1 VAQLDFA
8 ERQLT
13 LKLVYYG
20 PPHSGKTSNLRSLYS
35 AVDKLNRGRLMTLDT
50 RDDRTLFFDLLP
62 LFFRASG
69 FSFQIK
75 VYTVPGQPVHEA
87 TRKIVLAKADA
98 VAFVADSR
106 PDQREANRQ
115 SWQNLEANL
124 KALGLDASGTPAPI
138 VVQYNKRDLT
148 DAVPLDEVDR
158 FDDPARVI
166 HEACAPSGIGVV
178 ATFFDLVGRAWASL
192 DVDRR
197 VSERLGIDAETFLG
211 ALAEHVGGVEP
222 GKITG

>member
-1 VAQLDFA
+1 VAKVDFA

-20 PPHSGKTSNLRSLYS
+20 PPHSGKTSNLRALHS

-87 TRKIVLAKADA
+87 TRKVVLTNADG
-98 VAFVADSR
+98 VVFVADSR
-106 PDQREANRQ
+106 PDQREPNRQ
-115 SWQNLEANL
+115 SWQNLLVNM
-124 KALGLDASGTPAPI
+124 KALGLHQVPV
-138 VVQYNKRDLT
+138 VVQYNKRDLPE
-148 DAVPLDEVDR
+148 AVPLADVDR
-158 FDDPARVI
+158 FDDPARAI
-166 HEACAPSGIGVV
+166 HEASAKIGAGVV
-178 ATFFDLVGRAWASL
+178 ETFFELVGRAWEAL
-192 DVDRR
+192 DANLKL
-197 VSERLGIDAETFLG
+197 SERLGLDAATFQS
-211 ALAEHVGGVEP
+211 ALAEHVGVTEP
-222 GKITG
+222 GKIPG

>member
-1 VAQLDFA
+1 VAQVDFA
-8 ERQLT
+8 ERQLA

-20 PPHSGKTSNLRSLYS
+20 PPHSGKTSNLRALHG

-62 LFFRASG
+62 VFFRASG

-75 VYTVPGQPVHEA
+75 VYTVPGQPVHET
-87 TRKIVLAKADA
+87 TRKVVLANADA

-106 PDQREANRQ
+106 AAHGEANRQ
-115 SWQNLEANL
+115 SWQNLMTNL
-124 KALGLDASGTPAPI
+124 KALGLAHAPV
-138 VVQYNKRDLT
+138 VVQYNKRDLP
-148 DAVPLDEVDR
+148 DAVPLAAVDR
-158 FDDPARVI
+158 FGDPDRVI
-166 HEACAPSGIGVV
+166 HEASAKAGVGVV
-178 ATFFDLVGRAWASL
+178 DTFFDLVGRAWETL

-197 VSERLGIDAETFLG
+197 LSDRFGIDAATFRS
-211 ALAEHVGGVEP
+211 ALAEHVGVVEP

>member
-20 PPHSGKTSNLRSLYS
+20 PPHSGKTSNLRALHS

-87 TRKIVLAKADA
+87 TRKVVLANADA
-98 VAFVADSR
+98 VVFVADSR
-106 PDQREANRQ
+106 PDHRDPNRQ
-115 SWQNLEANL
+115 SWQNLMANL
-124 KALGLDASGTPAPI
+124 KALKLDQVPVI
-138 VVQYNKRDLT
+138 VQYNKRDLPE
-148 DAVPLDEVDR
+148 AVPLEDVDR
-158 FDDPARVI
+158 FDDPARAI
-166 HEACAPSGIGVV
+166 HEASAKRGSGVV
-178 ATFFDLVGRAWASL
+178 ETFFELVGRAWEVL
-192 DVDRR
+192 DADGRL
-197 VSERLGIDAETFLG
+197 SQRLGLDSATFRS
-211 ALAEHVGGVEP
+211 ALAEHVGVTEP
-222 GKITG
+222 GKIPG

>member
-20 PPHSGKTSNLRSLYS
+20 PPHSGKTSNLRALHS

-87 TRKIVLAKADA
+87 TRRVVLAQADA

-106 PDQREANRQ
+106 PDHREPNRQ

-124 KALGLDASGTPAPI
+124 KALNLDQVPVI
-138 VVQYNKRDLT
+138 LQYNKRDLPE
-148 DAVPLDEVDR
+148 AVPMAEVER
-158 FDDPARVI
+158 FGDPARTL
-166 HEACAPSGIGVV
+166 HEACARSGVGVV
-178 ATFFDLVGRAWASL
+178 ETFFDLVRRAWDLL
-192 DVDRR
+192 DADRR
-197 VSERLGIDAETFLG
+197 LSERLGIDSATFQS
-211 ALAEHVGGVEP
+211 ALAEHVGVAEP

>member
-1 VAQLDFA
+1 MAQLDFA

-20 PPHSGKTSNLRSLYS
+20 PPHSGKTSNLRALHS

-87 TRKIVLAKADA
+87 TRKVVLASADG
-98 VAFVADSR
+98 VVFVADSR
-106 PDQREANRQ
+106 PDHREPNRQ
-115 SWQNLEANL
+115 SWQNLGANL
-124 KALGLDASGTPAPI
+124 KALGLDQVPVI
-138 VVQYNKRDLT
+138 VQYNKRDLPE
-148 DAVPLDEVDR
+148 AVPLADVDR
-158 FDDPARVI
+158 FDDPERTI
-166 HEACAPSGIGVV
+166 HEASAKRGIGVV
-178 ATFFDLVGRAWASL
+178 ETFFQLVGRAWDVL
-192 DVDRR
+192 DADRR
-197 VSERLGIDAETFLG
+197 LSQRFGLDSATFQS
-211 ALAEHVGGVEP
+211 ALAEHVGVTEP

>member
-20 PPHSGKTSNLRSLYS
+20 PPHSGKTSNLRALHS

-87 TRKIVLAKADA
+87 TRKVVLANADA
-98 VAFVADSR
+98 VVFVADSQ
-106 PDQREANRQ
+106 PDHRDPNRQ
-115 SWQNLEANL
+115 SWQNLMANL
-124 KALGLDASGTPAPI
+124 KALKLDQVPVI
-138 VVQYNKRDLT
+138 VQYNKRDLPE
-148 DAVPLDEVDR
+148 AVALADVDR
-158 FDDPARVI
+158 FDDPARAI
-166 HEACAPSGIGVV
+166 HEASAKRGSGVV
-178 ATFFDLVGRAWASL
+178 ETFFDLVGRAWDVL
-192 DVDRR
+192 DADGRL
-197 VSERLGIDAETFLG
+197 SQRLGIDSATFRS
-211 ALAEHVGGVEP
+211 ALADHVGVTEP
-222 GKITG
+222 GKIPG